1 MFLLCTV
8 GLGAVMWM
16 HNNQYFVAIRRGA
29 QKILFAFTLYASLRF
44 LSRALSGIETL
55 TFKVAQ
61 DA

>member
-1 MFLLCTV
+1 
-8 GLGAVMWM
+8 MWM

-44 LSRALSGIETL
+44 LSRGLSGIETL